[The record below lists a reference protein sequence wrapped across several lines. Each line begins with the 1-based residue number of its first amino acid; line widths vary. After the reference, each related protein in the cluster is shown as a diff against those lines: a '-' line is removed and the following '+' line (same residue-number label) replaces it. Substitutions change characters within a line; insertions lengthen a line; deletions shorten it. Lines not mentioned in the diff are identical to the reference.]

1 MPRTLPALLLAFASL
16 PAAAATFSVSNINDD
31 GAGSLRAAIVA
42 ANAAGDATGPHRIE
56 FTSAYPLNGEIELLT
71 ALPRINVILEID
83 GNGRAPV
90 LRPFDTTQDLRLLAS
105 SDALT
110 LRRFTLQQGRA
121 AGGGGCLASDG
132 AGSVD
137 SLVLDRMRFV
147 GCLATGS
154 GATSASGGAV
164 RWSAVASVG
173 VFETVFEANGAAH
186 SGTGAGTGGA
196 MSISG
201 PLLVQSSRFIDNASN
216 GGFTSG
222 GAISWLGATASTVE
236 IRDSVFIGN
245 FAVPEAGGSGFG
257 GALALDCPSCTLS
270 IVRSYFGGNRSADA
284 GAVFARGNNGEGS
297 AQITLENLSFIG
309 NRVSGDG
316 GALITQGARLVGR
329 HLTFFSNQADLGAHL
344 TTSSTQLV
352 EWSNSAMAPK
362 RAGSG
367 IACALSGAAA
377 STLGTLLATG
387 DSSCSAGL
395 PGAVSV
401 ADLQVLGVDEAESM
415 PVLSFDTT
423 SPAVD
428 GANASR
434 CLPTDAR
441 GVARPQDGNGD
452 GSAACDV
459 GAFELQALEL
469 FADGFED

>member
-31 GAGSLRAAIVA
+31 GAGSLRAAIQA

-56 FTSAYPLNGEIELLT
+56 FTAAYPLDGEIELLT
-71 ALPRINVILEID
+71 ALPRINVITEID

-110 LRRFTLQQGRA
+110 LRRFTLEQGRA

-132 AGSVD
+132 AGSGD

-154 GATSASGGAV
+154 GATNASGGAV
-164 RWSAVASVG
+164 RWSALASVG
-173 VFETVFEANGAAH
+173 VFETVLEANAAAH
-186 SGTGAGTGGA
+186 IGTGTGTGGA
-196 MSISG
+196 MAISG
-201 PLLVQSSRFIDNASN
+201 PLLVQSSRFVDNATN

-222 GAISWLGATASTVE
+222 GAISWLGVTASTVE
-236 IRDSVFIGN
+236 IRDSVFIRN
-245 FAVPEAGGSGFG
+245 FAVPEPGGSGFG

-270 IVRSYFGGNRSADA
+270 IVRSYFGGNRSAGA

-297 AQITLENLSFIG
+297 AQVTLENVSFVG

-316 GALITQGARLVGR
+316 GALATQSARLVGR
-329 HLTFFSNQADLGAHL
+329 HLSFFSNQADLGAHL
-344 TTSSTQLV
+344 TTSLTQLA
-352 EWSNSAMAPK
+352 EWSNNAMGLK

-367 IACALSGAAA
+367 NACAISSAAG
-377 STLGTLLATG
+377 STLGTLLSTG
-387 DSSCSAGL
+387 DSSCNVGL
-395 PGAVSV
+395 PGAVAV
-401 ADLQVLGVDEAESM
+401 ADFQVIGVDEAAPM
-415 PVLSFDTT
+415 PVLALDAT

-469 FADGFED
+469 FADGFEG